1 MHLWVESASGSRVTT
16 AFGEHK
22 NILQAI
28 SNRDPELAEMLMR
41 RHIVYTRKSLKNK
54 LVS

>member
-28 SNRDPELAEMLMR
+28 SNRDPEMLMR